1 MMKLKTTAEFLKRLA
16 KTKKRKWLIK
26 PDGRIRCEAGECPGM
41 AALGGSG
48 AGIELAAEDGL
59 ISWRLTRQIIFAA
72 DVVDYVNPL
81 RRRILGTLGLKECE

>member
-1 MMKLKTTAEFLKRLA
+1 
-16 KTKKRKWLIK
+16 
-26 PDGRIRCEAGECPGM
+26 
-41 AALGGSG
+41 
-48 AGIELAAEDGL
+48 L